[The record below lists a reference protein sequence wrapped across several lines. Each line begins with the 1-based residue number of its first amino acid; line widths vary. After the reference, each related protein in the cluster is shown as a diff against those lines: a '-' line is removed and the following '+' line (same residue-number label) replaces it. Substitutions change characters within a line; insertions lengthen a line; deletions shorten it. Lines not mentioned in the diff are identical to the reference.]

1 MSMLRGNPILHFAD
15 RYAGIPAVVCLGCL
29 RPKSIVPANIET
41 IGLLKTGAIGDTV
54 LLSAVI
60 ADLKCTFPNAKVIFF
75 CNEVNFE
82 IASMLNGL
90 DLVIKV
96 PFRNLAAGMAAVR
109 SVRVDVMVDFGQWSR
124 TEALLTL
131 FSKARFKIGFRTRG
145 QHRHAGYDLAVEHS
159 SGVHE
164 LENYR
169 RLIRILGVETRNL
182 PSLRAPE
189 EEGPASRAY
198 AVCHLWPGGSG
209 SELKR
214 WPTERWVR
222 LIEEFASWGW
232 EVVLTGAPSERASND
247 GVMQML
253 QPSTR
258 RLVRDAAGSSLKQTA
273 TILANSR
280 IVVSVNTGVMHLAA
294 ALGVPLVALHGPTS
308 SKRWG
313 PISDKA
319 IVVDSPAPGCGYLN
333 LGWEYPRQPPQCM
346 ECIGYE
352 MVRDACREL
361 VERQDQGGEIRRDSV
376 RNASC
381 AVPSEV
387 RARRLGRQA
396 KPYLKR

>member
-1 MSMLRGNPILHFAD
+1 MRLRGNPILHFAD
-15 RYAGIPAVVCLGCL
+15 RYVGIPAVVCLGSL
-29 RPKSIVPANIET
+29 RRKRTLPAKIET
-41 IGLLKTGAIGDTV
+41 IGLVRTGAIGDTV

-60 ADLKCTFPNAKVIFF
+60 ADLRCALPNAKLVFF

-82 IASMLNGL
+82 MACMLAGV
-90 DLVIKV
+90 DRVIQV
-96 PFRNLAAGMAAVR
+96 PFRNLAAGVTELR
-109 SVRVDVMVDFGQWSR
+109 SGRVDVMVDFGQWSR

-159 SGVHE
+159 SAVHE

-169 RLIRILGVETRNL
+169 RLIRVLGVETRNL

-189 EEGPASRAY
+189 EEASASRAY

-222 LIEEFASWGW
+222 LIGEFASWGW
-232 EVVLTGAPSERASND
+232 EVVLTGAPSDRASND

-273 TILANSR
+273 TILAKSR
-280 IVVSVNTGVMHLAA
+280 VVVSVNTGVMHLAA

-333 LGWEYPRQPPQCM
+333 LGWEYPPRPPQCM

-361 VERQDQGGEIRRDSV
+361 VERQDQDGETGRGCV

-381 AVPSEV
+381 AVPSEE
-387 RARRLGRQA
+387 RAHEVGA
-396 KPYLKR
+396 DD